1 MIKQAVDD
9 YLNAIYEIF
18 SSGEAREESYYTALE
33 AFIRRTWKIL
43 KKKEPRIIIMP
54 KKADRGNPD
63 LVIRSPDSR
72 LIGYIE
78 AKAPQ
83 KKLDDVE
90 KSEQI
95 KRFLEVFPNF
105 ILTNFLEFRFYRSG
119 KRVSS
124 VFIGWQNSLVKLGAK
139 LMPVLENLEKCLELF
154 GVFFSFVHPRN
165 WNAKDLAGALA
176 VRTRFFRDQVVM
188 EELDQALER
197 DETGSHILGFY
208 NAFKTYLIHG
218 LGKEEFAD
226 LYSQTLTFGLFTAAT
241 RRKKRLTRE
250 NAIRYIPLTSGI
262 LHDIFQFISMGNIPG
277 QLACSLDDI
286 VEVLNSVDASKLLNE
301 YYFDEKGDDPI
312 LHFYETF
319 LSQYDPK
326 VREKRGV
333 YYTPEPVVWFIVRSL
348 HIILKEKLNRP
359 DGLADTGI
367 KILDPAAG
375 TSTFLAAAAQLAVE
389 EYAGTYGEGAKLDF
403 AHHYLL
409 DNLYGFEELMAPYAV
424 GHLKM
429 SFILEKIGV
438 RLNEGERFN
447 FYLTNTLEMEDTEQS
462 NLPGMSTLSM
472 ESRLAAAIKKKT
484 PITVVLGNPP
494 YAGHSLNSSET
505 LVTKTTG
512 SRKSKMTKVKTWI
525 GEQIENYKM
534 VNGKPLAEKNIK
546 WLQDDYVKFI
556 RFAQTKIDENGEG
569 VMGFITNHAYLDNPT
584 FRGMRRSLLNS
595 FDEIYILDLHGNAL
609 KKEKCPD
616 GSTDENMFDIRQG
629 VAIALFIKR
638 KNGGEECR
646 VYHADAWGLRQEKY
660 DLLWGNDIST
670 LQWEPVSPW
679 WEFYLFT
686 PARMEKADRFLYQR
700 FHKVTDI
707 FPVHSVGIVTARD
720 RLTIKE
726 DADSV
731 HRTISRFCDLDEER
745 VRLLFGLGEDTR
757 DWRVKLAQKDIAASG
772 EDRQKVVPILYRP
785 FDIRY
790 TYYTGRSRGFH
801 CMPRPEVMKH
811 MLRDNIALITVRQV
825 AEGDFNHCFAAD
837 TIVESR
843 ITTSNKGIAYIF
855 PLFLYPGKNQKDLF
869 RRPGEPSEKQ
879 PNLEPGLIALL
890 TGKAGFSPAPSA
902 EQVFYYIYAVLF
914 SNFYREKYKE
924 NLKIDFPRIPF
935 TSDYGLFIEMGKLG
949 ERLAA
954 LHLMKSPELN
964 ETVCRFE
971 KVGKNQVIKVR
982 FAEEEKEGRVYI
994 NDDQYFSPVPRGVW
1008 EYKIAGYQVMAKW
1021 LKMHRGQGL
1030 GHKEVRKFIKIV
1042 HSIQLTIQ
1050 YQGQID
1056 KLYPRIEE
1064 RLLI

>member
-1 MIKQAVDD
+1 MIKEAVND
-9 YLNAIYEIF
+9 YLTAVYEIF

-33 AFIRRTWKIL
+33 TFIKKTWKIL
-43 KKKEPRIIIMP
+43 KKKDPKIIIMP
-54 KKADRGNPD
+54 KKTEKGNPD
-63 LVIRSPDSR
+63 LVIRTPNSR
-72 LIGYIE
+72 LIGYVE
-78 AKAPQ
+78 AKNPQ
-83 KKLDDVE
+83 KDLDEVKE
-90 KSEQI
+90 SEQI
-95 KRFLEVFPNF
+95 KRCIEVFPNF
-105 ILTNFLEFRFYRSG
+105 ILTNFLEFRFYRFG
-119 KRVSS
+119 KRVNS
-124 VFIGWQNSLVKLGAK
+124 VFIGRQYPLVKLGTK
-139 LMPVLENLEKCLELF
+139 PVPENQEKCLELF
-154 GVFFSFVHPRN
+154 SVFFSFALPRN
-165 WNAKDLAGALA
+165 WSAKDLAKALA

-188 EELDQALER
+188 EELNQALEQ
-197 DETGSHILGFY
+197 DDTGSHILGFY

-218 LGKEEFAD
+218 LSKEEFAD

-241 RRKKRLTRE
+241 RRKKRLKRE
-250 NAIRYIPLTSGI
+250 NAIRCIPLTSGI
-262 LHDIFQFISMGNIPG
+262 LHDIFEFISTGNIPP
-277 QLACSLDDI
+277 QLACSLNDI

-301 YYFDEKGDDPI
+301 YYFDDKGDDPI

-333 YYTPEPVVWFIVRSL
+333 YYTPEPVVWFIVRSI

-389 EYAGTYGEGAKLDF
+389 EYADTYGDGAKLDF

-409 DNLYGFEELMAPYAV
+409 HSLYGFEELMSPYAV

-438 RLNEGERFN
+438 KLNEGERFN
-447 FYLTNTLEMEDTEQS
+447 FYLTNTLEMEDIEQS
-462 NLPGMSTLSM
+462 NLPGMSTLSG
-472 ESRLAAAIKKKT
+472 ESRMAGAIKKKT
-484 PITVVLGNPP
+484 PIMVVLGNPP

-505 LVTKTTG
+505 VVTRTTVT
-512 SRKSKMTKVKTWI
+512 RKSKRTKVKTWI

-534 VNGKPLAEKNIK
+534 VNGKPLDEKNLK

-569 VMGFITNHAYLDNPT
+569 VIGFITNHAYLDNPT
-584 FRGMRRSLLNS
+584 FRGMRQSLLNS

-616 GSTDENMFDIRQG
+616 GSKDENVFDIRQG
-629 VAIALFIKR
+629 VAIALFIKKR
-638 KNGGEECR
+638 DGGKECN

-660 DLLWGNDIST
+660 DLLWDNDIST
-670 LQWEPVSPW
+670 LQWNPVSPW

-686 PARMEKADRFLYQR
+686 PARIGKADLSLYQR
-700 FHKVTDI
+700 FYKVTDI

-731 HRTISRFCDLDEER
+731 HRTISRFCDWDEER
-745 VRLLFGLGEDTR
+745 ARLFFDLGEDTR

-790 TYYTGRSRGFH
+790 TYYTGKSRGFH

-855 PLFLYPGKNQKDLF
+855 PLFLYPEKNQKDLF

-879 PNLEPGLIALL
+879 PNLQPGLIELL
-890 TGKAGFSPAPSA
+890 TRKAGFSPTPTP

-914 SNFYREKYKE
+914 SNHYREKYKE

-935 TSDYGLFIEMGKLG
+935 TSDYELFIEMGKLG

-954 LHLMKSPELN
+954 LHLMKSPEIN
-964 ETVCRFE
+964 ETVSRFE
-971 KVGKNQVIKVR
+971 RMGRNQVKKVR
-982 FAEEEKEGRVYI
+982 FAEQEDRLYI
-994 NDDQYFSPVPRGVW
+994 NENQYFSHIPQEVW
-1008 EYKIAGYQVMAKW
+1008 EYKLAGYQVMAKW
-1021 LKMHRGQGL
+1021 LKMRKGRGL
-1030 GHKEVRKFIKIV
+1030 RHNDVRQFIKIAR
-1042 HSIQLTIQ
+1042 SIQLTIQ
-1050 YQGQID
+1050 YQEQID
-1056 KLYPRIEE
+1056 KLYTRIEE
-1064 RLLI
+1064 SLLI